1 MSATPPP
8 QPLEGT
14 QGSTPFEILWE
25 KHRQKVNVATW
36 LLIIGFALYYGF
48 RYYRQSVVDRE
59 WSGAAANL
67 LLESGYT
74 FSGSDLQNVDP
85 VDVALLRTLEAAPVA
100 ELEKTKQSAN
110 ATLKPYVLWL
120 LANRYATGKDKDFA
134 KAEAACK
141 ELKEAFPKHV
151 LCAETDYPVQVRQP
165 EEAKKDDKTK
175 KKDKVE
181 EEKLKP
187 AVKGSMVGLLEG
199 EIARMK
205 QFELPPRLK
214 PPAIPGD
221 APKYKIKLTGA
232 NGDREITIAVMDKQA
247 PKIAEAFQ
255 KLVAENHWDGQHVDR
270 IERPTRQAR
279 LRAAGSAQFHFGYES
294 TKSGN
299 AADWDTTKPADEKD
313 LVDEQTELSGFPG
326 AVCAQAGTGGKSEVG
341 RIWIA
346 ADDVSRQDGQRQ
358 VFGYVVEGLDVV
370 KTICDGQFA
379 QLDDEK
385 RGGGRPQEMIEI
397 KSVTKT

>member
-1 MSATPPP
+1 MSALPP

-36 LLIIGFALYYGF
+36 LLIAGFAIYYGL

-59 WSGAAANL
+59 WSGAASSL

-100 ELEKTKQSAN
+100 TLEKTKLTAS

-134 KAEAACK
+134 KAKAACQ
-141 ELKEAFPKHV
+141 ELRDGFPKHV
-151 LCAETDYPVQVRQP
+151 LCAVTDYPVQVRQP
-165 EEAKKDDKTK
+165 EEAKKDDKK
-175 KKDKVE
+175 KKKETVE
-181 EEKLKP
+181 EEKLRP
-187 AVKGSMVGLLEG
+187 AVSGSMISLLEG
-199 EIARMK
+199 EIDRMK
-205 QFELPPRLK
+205 QFELPARLK
-214 PPAIPGD
+214 PPAIPAD
-221 APKYKIKLTGA
+221 APKYKIKLKGT
-232 NGDREITIAVMDKQA
+232 NGDREITIALLTQQA
-247 PKIAEAFQ
+247 PKIAEGFQ
-255 KLVAENHWDGQHVDR
+255 RLAGENHWNGQHVDR
-270 IERPTRQAR
+270 IERPTRQAK
-279 LRAAGSAQFHFGYES
+279 LYSSAPTQFHFGYES
-294 TKSGN
+294 TKSDN

-313 LVDEQTELSGFPG
+313 LVDEQTGLSAFPG
-326 AVCAQAGTGGKSEVG
+326 AVVCAGGTGGKSEVG

-346 ADDVSRQDGQRQ
+346 ADDASRYDGQRQ

-370 KTICDGQFA
+370 KSICDGQFV
-379 QLDDEK
+379 DVNDEK
-385 RGGGRPQEMIEI
+385 RGGGRPQEMITIESI
-397 KSVTKT
+397 TKL